1 MNVNDGRAR
10 VESATNACTVGVGT
24 KTEVCLE
31 SYEYCPKAQP
41 HEEHPA
47 AGGPREGGAGD
58 CEELR
63 RGGGAPRQRLAA
75 QRPRAGRGGA
85 SGQSSK
91 KAPQRMGI
99 YVYGGRFCP
108 YPSGVV
114 TTGRGDVGT
123 WRRED
128 VGTSGASVR
137 AYERRSGVRASG
149 GAGPRPNFEPTRWV
163 SGLTAPGPTR
173 THTHTHTTT
182 KELFAGRRWHRKR
195 GRPPRKAGMTLEYN
209 YFSGRRLSTACVNL
223 APSE

>member
-47 AGGPREGGAGD
+47 AGGPREGGAGR

-173 THTHTHTTT
+173 THTHTHTHTHTTT
-182 KELFAGRRWHRKR
+182 KELFAGRRWHRQSDVAGLP
-195 GRPPRKAGMTLEYN
+195 GRQE
-209 YFSGRRLSTACVNL
+209 
-223 APSE
+223 